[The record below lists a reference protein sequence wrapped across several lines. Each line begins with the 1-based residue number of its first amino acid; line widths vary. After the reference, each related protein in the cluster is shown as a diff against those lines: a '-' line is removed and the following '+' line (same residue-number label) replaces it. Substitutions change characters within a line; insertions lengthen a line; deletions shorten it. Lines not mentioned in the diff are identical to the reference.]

1 MRKYLYTFKTSF
13 IESFTYIPSILFKF
27 ISYFI
32 SMFIMFSLWRYIY
45 DDPSKV
51 INNFTLVQMMW
62 YLLLSEV
69 LTYGHGRIANTEIIE
84 SVKSGSIAYNLNKP
98 YNYILYVL
106 TRHIADGVI
115 RVILY
120 TIVSFII
127 GILFVGGMPDF
138 NIMYIPFMLITF
150 VMGYIINALIKILIS
165 LISFWIEDATPF
177 FWIYNKILLIFGVFF
192 PIDMFPVFLQPI
204 LKLTPVYVSLYGPVM
219 LIIDFSF
226 KLFLK
231 VLLVQ
236 IIYLLIVVLLITIIY
251 RKGMKKVNVNGG

>member
-13 IESFTYIPSILFKF
+13 IESFTYVPSILFKF

-32 SMFIMFSLWRYIY
+32 SMFVMFSLWKYIY

-84 SVKSGSIAYNLNKP
+84 SVKSGSIAYSLNKP
-98 YNYILYVL
+98 YNYILYIL
-106 TRHIADGVI
+106 TRHLADGLI

-120 TIVSFII
+120 AIVSMII
-127 GILFVGGMPDF
+127 GILFVGGIPNF
-138 NIMYIPFMLITF
+138 NFMYVPFMIIIF
-150 VMGYIINALIKILIS
+150 IIGYIINSLIKILIS

-192 PIDMFPVFLQPI
+192 PIDMFPLVLQPI
-204 LKLTPVYVSLYGPVM
+204 LNLTPVYVSLYGPVM

-226 KLFLK
+226 KLFFK

-236 IIYLLIVVLLITIIY
+236 TIYLLVVVLFITIIY